1 MNKTTK
7 TRVLWITL
15 PLVVVL
21 GVGAAAA
28 GYKHYGGH
36 HNPERMVQRISER
49 LELTQEQRQKLDAV
63 KEALVSSR
71 QEMRQQRTQ
80 TINRLIDEV
89 KKPMLDE
96 GRIMKLVDERKTQF
110 EGILP
115 RIIEPVI
122 AFHSSL
128 NEQQRQKIVNLLE
141 TMRDW
146 GWGRSRWRHG

>member
-7 TRVLWITL
+7 TRVLWIAL

-28 GYKHYGGH
+28 GYKHHGGH
-36 HNPERMVQRISER
+36 HSPERMVQRISDR
-49 LELTQEQRQKLDAV
+49 LELTDEQRQKLDAV

-71 QEMRQQRTQ
+71 QEMRQERAE
-80 TINRLIDEV
+80 TISRLIDEV
-89 KKPMLDE
+89 KKPALDE
-96 GRIMKLVDERKTQF
+96 EVMMELIDERKTRL
-110 EGILP
+110 EKILL
-115 RIIEPVI
+115 RIIEPMI

-146 GWGRSRWRHG
+146 GWGRSRWKHG